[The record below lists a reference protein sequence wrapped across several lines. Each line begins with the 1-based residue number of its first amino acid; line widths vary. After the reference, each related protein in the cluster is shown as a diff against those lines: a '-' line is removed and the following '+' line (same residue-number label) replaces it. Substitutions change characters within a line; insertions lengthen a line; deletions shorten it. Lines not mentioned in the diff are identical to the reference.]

1 MKTIKLS
8 SKGRVTIPKSAR
20 SVHHWEVGQELMV
33 VDVGDG
39 ILLKPKA
46 PFEESTLDDVAGR
59 LSFDGKAKTLD
70 EMDAAIAV
78 GIQEDRG

>member
-1 MKTIKLS
+1 MNTTKLS
-8 SKGRVTIPKSAR
+8 SKGQVIIPKSVR
-20 SVHHWEVGQELMV
+20 SAHRWEAGQELVV

-46 PFEESTLDDVAGR
+46 PFDESTLDEVAGCLR
-59 LSFDGKAKTLD
+59 FDGKAKTLD
-70 EMDAAIAV
+70 EMNAAIAV

>member
-1 MKTIKLS
+1 MNTTKLS
-8 SKGRVTIPKSAR
+8 SKGQVIIPKSVR
-20 SVHHWEVGQELMV
+20 SAHRWEAGQELVV

-46 PFEESTLDDVAGR
+46 PFDESTLDEVAGCLR
-59 LSFDGKAKTLD
+59 FDGKAKTLD